1 MRNFIKEAFI
11 TAQCLLMFLLPISV
25 KLQEDS
31 CTDFRHVV
39 MPFHSLYKGKLLSR
53 TARIFPFLEFW
64 ITIIFHNIF
73 RNCIYV
79 ISRYIPLL
87 HRIIFHHTRF
97 MSKFIFRY
105 PKSFYCKRNDVY
117 TFSGNLA
124 LHNFLFL
131 L

>member
-53 TARIFPFLEFW
+53 TCTHIP
-64 ITIIFHNIF
+64 
-73 RNCIYV
+73 
-79 ISRYIPLL
+79 ISRILNNHNFSQYIPQLYV
-87 HRIIFHHTRF
+87 
-97 MSKFIFRY
+97 RY
-105 PKSFYCKRNDVY
+105 FTIY
-117 TFSGNLA
+117 TGTASQNLSSY
-124 LHNFLFL
+124 
-131 L
+131 